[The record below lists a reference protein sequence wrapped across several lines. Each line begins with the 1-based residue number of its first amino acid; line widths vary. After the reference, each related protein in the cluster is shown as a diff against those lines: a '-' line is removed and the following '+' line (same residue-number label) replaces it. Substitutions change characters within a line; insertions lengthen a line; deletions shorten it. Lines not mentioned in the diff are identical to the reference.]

1 MQAHHDRGPGLKPV
15 SHRNGF
21 VLLYYNIINIII
33 HFELCIKTAVASIT
47 KILVLFQSTQFNHI
61 LTFLSRQRHASTI
74 AIVLAINSG
83 LN

>member
-21 VLLYYNIINIII
+21 VLLYYNIII

-47 KILVLFQSTQFNHI
+47 KILVLF
-61 LTFLSRQRHASTI
+61 
-74 AIVLAINSG
+74 
-83 LN
+83 

>member
-47 KILVLFQSTQFNHI
+47 KILVLF
-61 LTFLSRQRHASTI
+61 
-74 AIVLAINSG
+74 
-83 LN
+83 